1 MVLDYARAEN
11 GASII
16 MATAVDER
24 FPPENLLD
32 GKDSSFW
39 MTTGMFPQEVVL
51 ALKKG
56 VNVSK
61 ITTLSM
67 NVNKM
72 IVEKC
77 DQDNPMSGSFEKLF
91 EVDLPNRGDRLQT
104 EAHQVST
111 RARFLKFVLVS
122 GHGEFAVVNR
132 VSVVG
137 TALDGDDSGGAGC
150 DEEGMSSGRAPGG
163 Y

>member
-1 MVLDYARAEN
+1 MVLDYAREEN

-16 MATAVDER
+16 MATCVDER
-24 FPPENLLD
+24 FPPEQMLD

-39 MTTGMFPQEVVL
+39 MTTGMFPQEFVL

-77 DQDNPMSGSFEKLF
+77 DQDNALSGSFEKLF

-111 RARFLKFVLVS
+111 RARYLKFILVS

-137 TALDGDDSGGAGC
+137 TALDGDDSGGAGYQE
-150 DEEGMSSGRAPGG
+150 DGLRGGSGGG
-163 Y
+163 GW